1 MAKYDGVTAP
11 SIAVQFYIGSTWTS
25 VTESDVLET
34 NIRRGLKQYDVLN
47 QAGVATIVFNNY
59 SGNYDPD
66 NASSSWYPNLKA
78 GLLMRVQA
86 TWSSTA
92 YTIYQGYLESSVVNQ
107 GHYPTVT
114 MTFVDGL
121 GYIADAQA
129 PVLAALDFEETAATR
144 VGRMLDYA
152 GWSGSAR
159 SLTGTVMLQ
168 KTIQGKSCLTMINQA
183 VNAIAGRFYISRSGV
198 ATLVPLADK
207 FSRPTQL
214 LFSDQGDAYSLEY
227 QGLVVDPGT
236 YYLVNQAVVDRGADA
251 QVTSTYNPSKTSYGL
266 VSKKF
271 DAPVLSETS
280 GTNLALYQSRQQ
292 ATPATY
298 AKQVD
303 FSALNLGVL
312 YPDFLACEIGDQV
325 SIKRKTVDNRS
336 LQYNLVIE
344 GMNHRITN
352 EDWRVSFHTSP
363 INPYSITI
371 QG

>member
-1 MAKYDGVTAP
+1 MANYNGTIAP
-11 SIAVQFYIGSTWTS
+11 AISVQFYIGSTWVST
-25 VTESDVLET
+25 TAGDVLET
-34 NIRRGLKQYDVLN
+34 YIRRGLKQYDVLN
-47 QAGVATIVFNNY
+47 EAGVASIKFNNY

-66 NASSSWYPNLKA
+66 NTSGTYSPNLKA
-78 GLLMRVQA
+78 GLLMRIQA

-92 YTIYQGYLESSVVNQ
+92 YTLYQGYLETSVVNQ

-114 MTFVDGL
+114 MNFVDGL

-129 PVLAALDFEETAATR
+129 PVLAALDFQETAATR

-152 GWSGSAR
+152 GWSATAR
-159 SLTGTVMLQ
+159 SLTGSVTLQ
-168 KTIQGKSCLTMINQA
+168 KTVQGKSCLTMINQA

-198 ATLVPLADK
+198 ATLVPLSDK

-214 LFSDQGDAYSLEY
+214 LFSDQGDANSLDY

-236 YYLVNQAVVDRGADA
+236 YYVVNQAVVDRGASA
-251 QVTSTYNPSKTSYGL
+251 TVTSTYNPSKNSYGL

-271 DAPVLSETS
+271 DAPILSETS

-298 AKQVD
+298 AKQID
-303 FSALNLGVL
+303 FSALNLSVL

-325 SIKRKTVDNRS
+325 SVKRLTVDNRN

-344 GMNHRITN
+344 GMVHRITSD
-352 EDWRVSFHTSP
+352 DWKVTFHTSP

-371 QG
+371 

>member
-1 MAKYDGVTAP
+1 MAKYNGVDAP
-11 SIAVQFYIGSTWTS
+11 SISVQFYIGSSWVSTS
-25 VTESDVLET
+25 ANDVLET
-34 NIRRGLKQYDVLN
+34 NIRRGRKQYDVPS
-47 QAGVATIVFNNY
+47 QAGTASIVFNNY
-59 SGNYDPD
+59 AGTYDPD
-66 NASSSWYPNLKA
+66 NASGAYYPNLKA
-78 GLLMRVQA
+78 GLLMRIQA
-86 TWSSTA
+86 TWSATA
-92 YTIYQGYLESSVVNQ
+92 YTLYQGYLESSIVNQ

-114 MTFVDGL
+114 MNFVDGL

-129 PVLAALDFEETAATR
+129 PVLATLDYEETAATR

-152 GWSGSAR
+152 GWSATAR
-159 SLTGTVMLQ
+159 SLTGSVTMQ

-183 VNAIAGRFYISRSGV
+183 VNCIAGRFYISRSGV
-198 ATLVPLADK
+198 ATLVPLSDK

-214 LFSDQGDAYSLEY
+214 LFSDQGDAYSLDY

-236 YYLVNQAVVDRGADA
+236 YYVVNQAVVDRGASA
-251 QVTSTYNPSKTSYGL
+251 TVTSTYNPSKNSYGL

-271 DAPVLSETS
+271 DAPILNSTS
-280 GTNLALYQSRQQ
+280 ATNLAVYQSRQQ
-292 ATPATY
+292 ATPATF
-298 AKQVD
+298 AKQID

-325 SIKRKTVDNRS
+325 SVKRETVDNRS

-344 GMNHRITN
+344 GMQHKITSD
-352 EDWRVSFHTSP
+352 DWRVSFYTSP

>member
-1 MAKYDGVTAP
+1 MANYNGTDAP

-25 VTESDVLET
+25 TTAGDVLEV
-34 NIRRGLKQYDVLN
+34 NIRRGLQQYEILN
-47 QAGVATIVFNNY
+47 QAAVASVVFNNY

-66 NASSSWYPNLKA
+66 NSSSTWYPYLKA
-78 GLLMRVQA
+78 GLLMRIQA

-92 YTIYQGYLESSVVNQ
+92 YTVYQGYLESSIVNQ

-121 GYIADAQA
+121 GYIADAIA
-129 PVLAALDFEETAATR
+129 PVLNALAFQETAATR

-152 GWSGSAR
+152 GWSATAR
-159 SLTGTVMLQ
+159 SLTGTVSMQ
-168 KTIQGKSCLTMINQA
+168 KTIQGKSCLIMINQA

-198 ATLVPLADK
+198 ATLVPLSDK

-214 LFSDQGDAYSLEY
+214 LFSDQGDAYSLNY

-236 YYLVNQAVVDRGADA
+236 YYVVNQAVIDRGAET
-251 QVTSTYNPSKTSYGL
+251 QVTSTYNPSKNSYGL

-271 DAPVLSETS
+271 DAPLVSSTS
-280 GTNLALYQSRQQ
+280 ATNLALYQSRQQ
-292 ATPATY
+292 ATPETY
-298 AKQVD
+298 AKQID

-325 SIKRKTVDNRS
+325 SVKRLTVDNRN

-344 GMNHRITN
+344 GMTHKITGD
-352 EDWRVSFHTSP
+352 DWKVTFHTSP

-371 QG
+371 

>member
-11 SIAVQFYIGSTWTS
+11 SIAVQFFIGSSWVS
-25 VTESDVLET
+25 VTASDVLET
-34 NIRRGLKQYDVLN
+34 NIRRGLKQYDILN
-47 QAGVATIVFNNY
+47 QAGVASIVFNNY

-66 NASSSWYPNLKA
+66 NTSGIYSPNLKA
-78 GLLMRVQA
+78 GLLMRIQA
-86 TWSSTA
+86 TWSATA
-92 YTIYQGYLESSVVNQ
+92 YTLYQGYLESSIVNQ

-159 SLTGTVMLQ
+159 SLSGSVTLQ
-168 KTIQGKSCLTMINQA
+168 KTIQGKSCLQMINQA
-183 VNAIAGRFYISRSGV
+183 VNAIAGRFYISRVGV

-214 LFSDQGDAYSLEY
+214 LFSDQGDAYSVEY

-236 YYLVNQAVVDRGADA
+236 YYLVNQAIVDRGASA
-251 QVTSTYNPSKTSYGL
+251 KVTSTYNPSKNSYGL
-266 VSKKF
+266 VSKVF
-271 DAPVLSETS
+271 DAPILSETS

-298 AKQVD
+298 AKQID
-303 FSALNLGVL
+303 FSALNLATL

-325 SIKRKTVDNRS
+325 SVKRLTVDSRS

-344 GMNHRITN
+344 GMNHKITSD
-352 EDWRVSFHTSP
+352 DWKVSFHTSP

-371 QG
+371 